1 MQDYM
6 RAIGFSRMDKYE
18 LNNVLKSVIDQPKC
32 EYVTDGDDAVIAERS
47 REFAERIG
55 ITVCGEYDK
64 DGIFLKEYY
73 FPYIRG
79 EEVSVIEEIS
89 VEKLPDRTSY
99 IGVSDDISRDISLAF
114 YLLNRVDYID
124 NRQYAKRD
132 RALKPIVLSAL
143 SISGRIIMPIYKN
156 EAMVKKSSAK
166 RRIRNNLI
174 NAARHGDARRP
185 LKILLWKILIYL
197 QQYQN
202 GQKKKIDVFT
212 LVETCFMPYGISS
225 DEYYILGNIIGLKQM
240 ENQLTKEKLYVI
252 KLECNELVFDL
263 CINQEDVLGEPMV
276 GRRFKGKIWLQGNVE
291 FVTV

>member
-6 RAIGFSRMDKYE
+6 RGIGFSRMDKYE
-18 LNNVLKSVIDQPKC
+18 LNNVLKSVIDEPKC
-32 EYVTDGDDAVIAERS
+32 EYITDGDDAVIAERS

-156 EAMVKKSSAK
+156 EAMMKKSSAK

-174 NAARHGDARRP
+174 NAARHGDEEAIENLTLEDFDLFTTVSKRA
-185 LKILLWKILIYL
+185 
-197 QQYQN
+197 
-202 GQKKKIDVFT
+202 KKIDVFT